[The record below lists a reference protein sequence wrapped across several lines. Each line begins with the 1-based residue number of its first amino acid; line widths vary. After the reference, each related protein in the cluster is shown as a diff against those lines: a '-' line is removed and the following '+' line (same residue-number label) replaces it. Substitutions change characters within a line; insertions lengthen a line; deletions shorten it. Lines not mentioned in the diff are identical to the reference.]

1 MPDSLSN
8 RRLFHYPALW
18 VGATTLL
25 GVLITAWVTHQ
36 LWTQEQRLAEEQFRQ
51 EAEVLRGNVERE
63 TKLFIDVLNSIR
75 ALHDLS
81 GEISADAL
89 EEFVQLGM
97 VHQRE
102 VLGAFGFAQR
112 IGHAVRQ
119 SLEQAYEESPS
130 FGYRIVELSPPS
142 SFIPA
147 ATRPLYF
154 PLTWES
160 SKYGLYA
167 PIGFDFA
174 SVPAA
179 WSAIEQMQLLGDAV
193 LVTDPIPTAT
203 SDVTGHWAFTP
214 IFYTVDQDPDP
225 VNIMI
230 GFAIGRIEP
239 TTLLE
244 RVATISRPSPGLTMT
259 FAPESM
265 DLSELQQVGKMW
277 IYRQPIQFFDQTW
290 VFICELPVPA
300 LGRAAWIA
308 AIAGLL
314 VTLLVSSQLLL
325 ITNRTRRIENEV
337 HTRTR
342 DLREAKHELEI
353 QMHERAR
360 LEEEMSDLAMHE
372 RQRLGRDLH
381 DSLGQKLTGAVML
394 SRVLLRHTKEV
405 GGEPETHA
413 STLNETL
420 KESVGQV
427 RALAKGLAPVTLS
440 DESLADALSQLG
452 EEMTSLYGVS
462 CEYTGP
468 TVRFEIDG
476 KIKEQLYLIA
486 REATNNAAR
495 HSGASHVWL
504 NLHQEPDGT
513 LVLSVADDGK
523 GLPETEP
530 LGGGMG
536 LRIMRH
542 RSRMIAGELRIQ
554 PRPGGGTTV
563 TAHCRSKQSHP
574 LAQS

>member
-1 MPDSLSN
+1 MSYSLSN
-8 RRLFHYPALW
+8 RRLFQHPALW
-18 VGATTLL
+18 VGVTALL
-25 GVLITAWVTHQ
+25 GLLITAWVTHQ

-63 TKLFIDVLNSIR
+63 TELFIDVLNSIR
-75 ALHDLS
+75 ALHGLS

-89 EEFVQLGM
+89 EEFVELGM

-130 FGYRIVELSPPS
+130 FGYLIVELSPND

-160 SKYGLYA
+160 SEYGLSA

-179 WSAIEQMQLLGDAV
+179 WSAIEQMQVLGAAV
-193 LVTDPIPTAT
+193 LVEDPMPTETTDTA
-203 SDVTGHWAFTP
+203 GHWAFTP
-214 IFYTVDQDPDP
+214 IFYTVDQEPAP

-230 GFAIGRIEP
+230 GFAIGRITP

-244 RVATISRPSPGLTMT
+244 RVAAMSRPSRGLSMALT
-259 FAPESM
+259 PESVDGA
-265 DLSELQQVGKMW
+265 DLQRVGNRW
-277 IYRQPIQFFDQTW
+277 IYQQPIEFFDQTW
-290 VFICELPVPA
+290 LFTCELPVPT

-308 AIAGLL
+308 GIAGLL

-337 HTRTR
+337 HIRTR
-342 DLREAKHELEI
+342 DLQEAKNELEI
-353 QMHERAR
+353 QMQERAR

-394 SRVLLRHTKEV
+394 SRVLLRHTKEG

-413 STLNETL
+413 TTLNETL

-440 DESLADALSQLG
+440 DESLADALAQIG
-452 EEMTSLYGVS
+452 DEMTSLYGVS

-468 TVRFEIDG
+468 AVRLDIDR

-504 NLHQEPDGT
+504 NLHQESDGT
-513 LVLSVADDGK
+513 LILNVEDDGK
-523 GLPETEP
+523 GLSE
-530 LGGGMG
+530 GGQSGAGMG

-542 RSRMIAGELRIQ
+542 RARMIAGELHIQ
-554 PRPGGGTTV
+554 PRTGGGTKV
-563 TAHCRSKQSHP
+563 TARCRSKQSKP
-574 LAQS
+574 SSQS